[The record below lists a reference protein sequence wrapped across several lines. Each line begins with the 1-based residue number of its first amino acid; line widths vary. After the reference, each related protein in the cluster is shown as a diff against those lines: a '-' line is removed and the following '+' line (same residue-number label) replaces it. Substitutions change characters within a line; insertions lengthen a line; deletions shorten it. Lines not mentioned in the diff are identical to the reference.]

1 MEANREAAQQCLAI
15 AHKERQH
22 KERQQE
28 RLAESQ
34 QHMQEVFAE
43 SAQQIQ
49 EVFAESARIMEE
61 SERKLRKMTR
71 QIRERKMC
79 RLTFRA
85 WVACTKNG
93 YDTPPEGTARADPI
107 ELEQLY
113 AELDALSLDADAAVV
128 SPMPNS
134 ELNLAMARNSP
145 TCVMC
150 TPEEQDSQSAAGSVI
165 TQSEVAKSVA
175 TSQIT
180 LESTLH
186 LRQRKGERGIT
197 RRELQSTLKHGAA
210 ERDPSTGRVMHRHRG
225 LTFTTDPFSKVGI
238 TAWRDGVKTLV
249 RGGTATMRRNAIA
262 GSVAAAAGAA
272 ANTSGARP
280 QGAPARTC
288 AFVAS
293 ADAVATA
300 AARVTAYQGGEAA
313 RTMQRP
319 CLPRP
324 R

>member
-1 MEANREAAQQCLAI
+1 M
-15 AHKERQH
+15 
-22 KERQQE
+22 
-28 RLAESQ
+28 
-34 QHMQEVFAE
+34 
-43 SAQQIQ
+43 

-85 WVACTKNG
+85 WVVCTKNG

-107 ELEQLY
+107 ELEQLH

-134 ELNLAMARNSP
+134 ELNLAMAQNSP

-175 TSQIT
+175 TRQIT

-210 ERDPSTGRVMHRHRG
+210 ERDPSTGRVKASC
-225 LTFTTDPFSKVGI
+225 TGI
-238 TAWRDGVKTLV
+238 E
-249 RGGTATMRRNAIA
+249 
-262 GSVAAAAGAA
+262 
-272 ANTSGARP
+272 
-280 QGAPARTC
+280 
-288 AFVAS
+288 AS
-293 ADAVATA
+293 
-300 AARVTAYQGGEAA
+300 
-313 RTMQRP
+313 P
-319 CLPRP
+319 L
-324 R
+324 